1 MPRRARGRAARAL
14 RTLDRTRTVRR
25 WRAGVAAD
33 GFTYDQW
40 AQVLLDA
47 APIGISI
54 GTPEGE
60 IVFYNAAW
68 ERISGYTAE
77 EARERGWFELAYPD
91 PQERAR
97 AIETAVAALAG
108 GAPFVELEITR
119 KDGRRIWA
127 QFVTAPVVVDGKP
140 YNFTFMA
147 DVTERKLAE
156 LRLASHKQDLERAV
170 AARTAEL
177 EGVNETLAMVVDELR
192 QANLAKDRFMRT
204 VSHELRTPLNSV
216 IGFSDILLHGLAG
229 ELADEQ
235 RRQVQ
240 MIRDAGE
247 HLLRVVEQ
255 VLEVAAI
262 ESGDLQADVAE
273 FDAGGL
279 VRQIAEMLTPAAS
292 RKGLR
297 VVTHVPAE
305 AIVVASDE
313 VKVRQVLLNLGSNA
327 VKFCDRGEVALSVAC
342 DGDSVRFAVAD
353 TGPGVDEAV
362 RETLFDEF
370 VQGALPD
377 GSRPDGVG
385 LGLAIARR
393 LAELLGGKLELA
405 ETSCAG
411 STFVLTLPMR
421 SPSRSGQPGA
431 V

>member
-1 MPRRARGRAARAL
+1 M
-14 RTLDRTRTVRR
+14 
-25 WRAGVAAD
+25 AAD

-54 GTPEGE
+54 GRPDGE
-60 IVFYNAAW
+60 IVFYNPRW

-77 EARERGWFELAYPD
+77 EVRERGWFELAYPD
-91 PQERAR
+91 PEERVR
-97 AIETAVAALAG
+97 AIEAAVAALSG
-108 GAPFVELEITR
+108 GAPYVELEITR

-127 QFVTAPVVVDGKP
+127 QFVTAPVVVDGKR

-147 DVTERKLAE
+147 DVTERRLAE

-177 EGVNETLAMVVDELR
+177 EGLNETLAMVIDELR

-216 IGFSDILLHGLAG
+216 IGFSDILLRGLAG
-229 ELADEQ
+229 ELGEEQ
-235 RRQVQ
+235 RRQVE

-262 ESGDLQADVAE
+262 ESGELQVDATE
-273 FDAGGL
+273 FDAGHL
-279 VRQIAEMLTPAAS
+279 VSQIAEMLAPAAS
-292 RKGLR
+292 SKGLR
-297 VVTHVPAE
+297 VVTRLPTDPIVIESDPA
-305 AIVVASDE
+305 
-313 VKVRQVLLNLGSNA
+313 KVRQVLLNLASNA
-327 VKFCDRGEVALSVAC
+327 VKFCERGEVAMSVAR

-362 RETLFDEF
+362 REMLFDEF
-370 VQGALPD
+370 VQGLLPD

-393 LAELLGGKLELA
+393 VAEVLGGTLELV
-405 ETSCAG
+405 ETSVAG
-411 STFVLTLPMR
+411 TTFVFTLPAR
-421 SPSRSGQPGA
+421 YPSRSGKPGA